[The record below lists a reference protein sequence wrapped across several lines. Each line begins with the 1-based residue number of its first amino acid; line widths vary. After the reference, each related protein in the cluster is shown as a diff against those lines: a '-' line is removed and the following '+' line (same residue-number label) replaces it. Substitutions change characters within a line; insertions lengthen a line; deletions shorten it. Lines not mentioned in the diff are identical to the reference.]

1 MTLLE
6 PTFRTSKRHAQS
18 DAAGPPDGGSGEY
31 AARTRATDPATE
43 ACARLSFLARSGRL
57 LAECADLSAA
67 LAAVARMALP
77 HLQAWCILDIAAAA
91 EAGAPR
97 RLAVVHP
104 DPAKQALA
112 RELRDSYEE
121 PFQDVLGVAG
131 VLRTGEPV
139 VVRNV
144 PDTQLLAIVRDER
157 QLGLLRQ
164 LGFGTYMVAPLRAR
178 GQVLGALTFVAPD
191 EERVFD
197 EADRL
202 LAQDLALRCALAL
215 DNRRLYRESQDASR
229 AKMDFLAIISHELR
243 TPITAVLGYAE
254 LLQNGVAG
262 PVNDQQSDW
271 LGRLRIGSMQL
282 GRIVDELIYF
292 AQIEAGR
299 RDVQWESVQVAEVVE
314 AAVMMVRESAEERGL
329 AVHVDTPP
337 DLLLVT
343 DRRKLHYLLANL
355 LSNANKFTDA
365 GEVRVRVREDE
376 DAVVFEVE
384 DTGIGI
390 APEHHERIFEPF
402 WQVESPNTRSRN
414 GSGLGLSL
422 ARRLLDL
429 MGGDISLASEL
440 GRGTRCAFRLPLRP
454 APRPLIAYPPD

>member
-1 MTLLE
+1 
-6 PTFRTSKRHAQS
+6 
-18 DAAGPPDGGSGEY
+18 
-31 AARTRATDPATE
+31 
-43 ACARLSFLARSGRL
+43 
-57 LAECADLSAA
+57 
-67 LAAVARMALP
+67 
-77 HLQAWCILDIAAAA
+77 
-91 EAGAPR
+91 
-97 RLAVVHP
+97 
-104 DPAKQALA
+104 
-112 RELRDSYEE
+112 
-121 PFQDVLGVAG
+121 
-131 VLRTGEPV
+131 
-139 VVRNV
+139 
-144 PDTQLLAIVRDER
+144 
-157 QLGLLRQ
+157 
-164 LGFGTYMVAPLRAR
+164 
-178 GQVLGALTFVAPD
+178 
-191 EERVFD
+191 
-197 EADRL
+197 
-202 LAQDLALRCALAL
+202 
-215 DNRRLYRESQDASR
+215 
-229 AKMDFLAIISHELR
+229 
-243 TPITAVLGYAE
+243 
-254 LLQNGVAG
+254 
-262 PVNDQQSDW
+262 
-271 LGRLRIGSMQL
+271 
-282 GRIVDELIYF
+282 
-292 AQIEAGR
+292 
-299 RDVQWESVQVAEVVE
+299 VE